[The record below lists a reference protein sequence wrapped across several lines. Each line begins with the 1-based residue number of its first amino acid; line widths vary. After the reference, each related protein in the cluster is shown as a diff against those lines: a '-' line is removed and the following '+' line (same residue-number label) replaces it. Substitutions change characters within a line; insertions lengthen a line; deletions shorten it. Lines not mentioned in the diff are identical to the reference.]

1 MTSRSSSTDAIVLRA
16 RPLGEADRVYTLL
29 TRERGKVDA
38 VAKGARRP
46 RSAMGGRLEPL
57 AEVRVA
63 LHKGRSLDVITE
75 VRTIASYWEGLVRPD
90 ALATASL
97 FAETVDLFSE
107 PELALP
113 EIYALL
119 GGAIGA
125 VAASD
130 APATLVPRF
139 QLRLLHAL
147 GLAPA
152 DDACVRCGAGFGEN
166 PSLRQAQDRL
176 GSGQAIAWLD
186 LEAGGLGCERC
197 YGVRGEAQGL
207 NSDDVANFRAL
218 GAERGAGA
226 ALRATSRVA
235 RAADDIVTWHLG
247 RRPKARA
254 LVYEFSS

>member
-1 MTSRSSSTDAIVLRA
+1 MSERSSTTDAIVLRA

-29 TRERGKVDA
+29 TRERGKADA
-38 VAKGARRP
+38 VAKGVRRP
-46 RSAMGGRLEPL
+46 RSAMSGRLEPL

-75 VRTIASYWEGLVRPD
+75 ARTIKSYWTGLARPD

-97 FAETVDLFSE
+97 FAETVDLFCE
-107 PELALP
+107 PDLALP

-119 GGAIGA
+119 RGAIAA
-125 VAASD
+125 VAASG
-130 APATLVPRF
+130 APAALVPRF

-152 DDACVRCGAGFGEN
+152 DDVCVRCGDGF
-166 PSLRQAQDRL
+166 DRH
-176 GSGQAIAWLD
+176 GAWLD

-197 YGVRGEAQGL
+197 YGARGDAHAL
-207 NSDDVANFRAL
+207 DADDVANFRAL
-218 GAERGAGA
+218 GAERGTGA
-226 ALRATSRVA
+226 ALRATLQVA

-247 RRPKARA
+247 KRPKARA
-254 LVYEFSS
+254 LVYEFS

>member
-1 MTSRSSSTDAIVLRA
+1 MSERSATTDAIVLRA

-29 TRERGKVDA
+29 TRLRGKVDA
-38 VAKGARRP
+38 VAKGVRRP
-46 RSAMGGRLEPL
+46 RSSMAGRLEPL

-75 VRTIASYWEGLVRPD
+75 ARTVHSYWTGLARPD

-97 FAETVDLFSE
+97 FAETVDLFCE
-107 PELALP
+107 HDLALP

-119 GGAIGA
+119 AGAVAA

-139 QLRLLHAL
+139 QLRLLHEL

-152 DDACVRCGAGFGEN
+152 DDACVRCGGGFTHHG
-166 PSLRQAQDRL
+166 
-176 GSGQAIAWLD
+176 AWLD
-186 LEAGGLGCERC
+186 LDAGGLGCERC
-197 YGVRGEAQGL
+197 YGARGDEHALDAG
-207 NSDDVANFRAL
+207 DVANFRAL
-218 GAERGAGA
+218 SAQRGAGA
-226 ALRATSRVA
+226 ALLATMQVA

-254 LVYEFSS
+254 LVYELEST

>member
-1 MTSRSSSTDAIVLRA
+1 MTSRSSTTDAIVLRT

-38 VAKGARRP
+38 VAKGVRRP

-75 VRTIASYWEGLVRPD
+75 VRTITSYWDGLVRPD

-97 FAETVDLFSE
+97 FAETIDMFCE

-119 GGAIGA
+119 AGAIGA
-125 VAASD
+125 VAAS
-130 APATLVPRF
+130 ASPAGLVPRF

-152 DDACVRCGAGFGEN
+152 DDACVRCGAGFS
-166 PSLRQAQDRL
+166 PST
-176 GSGQAIAWLD
+176 GSGQALAWLD

-197 YGVRGEAQGL
+197 YGAQGGAHAL
-207 NSDDVANFRAL
+207 DAADVANFRAL
-218 GAERGAGA
+218 GAERGSGA
-226 ALRATSRVA
+226 ALLATVRVA

>member
-1 MTSRSSSTDAIVLRA
+1 MSERSSTTDAIVLRG

-38 VAKGARRP
+38 VAKGVRRP
-46 RSAMGGRLEPL
+46 RSSMSGRLEPL

-75 VRTIASYWEGLVRPD
+75 ARTVKSYWTGLARPD

-97 FAETVDLFSE
+97 FAETVDLFIE
-107 PELALP
+107 PDLALP

-119 GGAIGA
+119 AGAIAA
-125 VAASD
+125 VAASA
-130 APATLVPRF
+130 APAQLVPRF

-152 DDACVRCGAGFGEN
+152 DDACVRCGDGFSEHG
-166 PSLRQAQDRL
+166 
-176 GSGQAIAWLD
+176 AWLD

-197 YGVRGEAQGL
+197 YGARGDAHSL
-207 NSDDVANFRAL
+207 DAADVTNFRAL
-218 GAERGAGA
+218 GAERGTGA
-226 ALRATSRVA
+226 ALIATMQVA

-247 RRPKARA
+247 KRPKARA
-254 LVYEFSS
+254 LVYEFS

>member
-1 MTSRSSSTDAIVLRA
+1 MTARSSVTDAIVLRA

-38 VAKGARRP
+38 VGKGVRRP
-46 RSAMGGRLEPL
+46 RSAMAGKLEPL
-57 AEVRVA
+57 SEVRVA
-63 LHKGRSLDVITE
+63 LHRGRSLDVVTE
-75 VRTIASYWEGLVRPD
+75 VRTIASYWSGLVRPD

-97 FAETVDLFSE
+97 FAETIDLFCE
-107 PELALP
+107 PDLALP
-113 EIYALL
+113 DIYALL
-119 GGAIGA
+119 GGAIAA

-130 APATLVPRF
+130 APAGLVPRF

-152 DDACVRCGAGFGEN
+152 DDACVRCGADLTGQ
-166 PSLRQAQDRL
+166 PST
-176 GSGQAIAWLD
+176 GSGNAIAWLD
-186 LEAGGLGCERC
+186 LEAGGLGCEAC
-197 YGVRGEAQGL
+197 YGARGDAHAL
-207 NSDDVANFRAL
+207 DAADVTNFRAL

-226 ALRATSRVA
+226 AVTATPRVA
-235 RAADDIVTWHLG
+235 RAADEIVSWHLG

>member
-1 MTSRSSSTDAIVLRA
+1 
-16 RPLGEADRVYTLL
+16 
-29 TRERGKVDA
+29 
-38 VAKGARRP
+38 
-46 RSAMGGRLEPL
+46 MGGRLEPL

-75 VRTIASYWEGLVRPD
+75 VRTITSYWNGLVRPD

-97 FAETVDLFSE
+97 FAETIDLFCE

-119 GGAIGA
+119 AGAIAA
-125 VAASD
+125 VAAS
-130 APATLVPRF
+130 ASPAGLVPRF

-152 DDACVRCGAGFGEN
+152 DDACVRCGAGLG
-166 PSLRQAQDRL
+166 DR
-176 GSGQAIAWLD
+176 GAWLD

-197 YGVRGEAQGL
+197 YGAQG
-207 NSDDVANFRAL
+207 DAHAFDAADVANFRAL
-218 GAERGAGA
+218 GAERGSGA
-226 ALRATSRVA
+226 ALLATLRVA

-247 RRPKARA
+247 RRPKSRA

>member
-1 MTSRSSSTDAIVLRA
+1 LTERSSSTDAIVLRA

-46 RSAMGGRLEPL
+46 RSALGGRLEPL
-57 AEVRVA
+57 AEVRIA
-63 LHKGRSLDVITE
+63 LHRGRSLDIITE
-75 VRTIASYWEGLVRPD
+75 ARTITSYWNGLVRPD

-97 FAETVDLFSE
+97 FAETVDMFCE
-107 PELALP
+107 PDLAQP

-119 GGAIGA
+119 AGAIGA
-125 VAASD
+125 VAAS
-130 APATLVPRF
+130 ASPAGLVPRF

-152 DDACVRCGAGFGEN
+152 DDACVRCGLGFD
-166 PSLRQAQDRL
+166 SST
-176 GSGQAIAWLD
+176 GSGETVAHLD
-186 LEAGGLGCERC
+186 LEAGGLGCARC
-197 YGVRGEAQGL
+197 YGARGDAHAL
-207 NSDDVANFRAL
+207 DANDVANFRAL
-218 GAERGAGA
+218 GAERGSGA
-226 ALRATSRVA
+226 ALLATLQVA

-254 LVYEFSS
+254 LVYEFQST

>member
-1 MTSRSSSTDAIVLRA
+1 MTERSSSTDALVLRA

-29 TRERGKVDA
+29 TRARGKVDA
-38 VAKGARRP
+38 VAKGVRRP
-46 RSAMGGRLEPL
+46 RSSMSGRLEPL

-75 VRTIASYWEGLVRPD
+75 ARTLKSYWTGLARPD

-97 FAETVDLFSE
+97 FAETVDLFCE
-107 PELALP
+107 PDLALP

-119 GGAIGA
+119 AGAIGA
-125 VAASD
+125 VAQSD

-152 DDACVRCGAGFGEN
+152 GDACVRCGEGFNEHG
-166 PSLRQAQDRL
+166 
-176 GSGQAIAWLD
+176 AWLD

-197 YGVRGEAQGL
+197 YGARGDAHAL
-207 NSDDVANFRAL
+207 DAADVANFRAL
-218 GAERGAGA
+218 GAERGSGA
-226 ALRATSRVA
+226 ALIATMQVA

-254 LVYEFSS
+254 LVYEFS

>member
-1 MTSRSSSTDAIVLRA
+1 VLRA

-38 VAKGARRP
+38 VAKGVRRP
-46 RSAMGGRLEPL
+46 RSSMSGRLEPL

-75 VRTIASYWEGLVRPD
+75 ARTVKSYWTGLARPD

-97 FAETVDLFSE
+97 FAETVDLFCE
-107 PELALP
+107 PDLALP

-119 GGAIGA
+119 TGAIA
-125 VAASD
+125 AAAASG
-130 APATLVPRF
+130 APASLVPRF

-152 DDACVRCGAGFGEN
+152 DDACVRCGLGFDERG
-166 PSLRQAQDRL
+166 
-176 GSGQAIAWLD
+176 AWLD

-197 YGVRGEAQGL
+197 YGARGDAHAL
-207 NSDDVANFRAL
+207 DAADVTNFRAL
-218 GAERGAGA
+218 GAERGYGA
-226 ALRATSRVA
+226 ALIATMQVA

-247 RRPKARA
+247 KRPKSRA
-254 LVYEFSS
+254 LVYEFS

>member
-1 MTSRSSSTDAIVLRA
+1 MTERSSSTDAIVLRA

-46 RSAMGGRLEPL
+46 RSSLGGRLEPL

-75 VRTIASYWEGLVRPD
+75 ARTIASYWNGLVRPD

-97 FAETVDLFSE
+97 FAETVDMFCE
-107 PELALP
+107 PDLALP

-119 GGAIGA
+119 AGAIARGRGERLA
-125 VAASD
+125 RRARAALS
-130 APATLVPRF
+130 AAAAARA
-139 QLRLLHAL
+139 RAR
-147 GLAPA
+147 ARRRR
-152 DDACVRCGAGFGEN
+152 VRA
-166 PSLRQAQDRL
+166 LRQRAFDEH
-176 GSGQAIAWLD
+176 GAHLD

-197 YGVRGEAQGL
+197 YGARGDAHAL
-207 NSDDVANFRAL
+207 DAADVANFRAL
-218 GAERGAGA
+218 GAERGSGA
-226 ALRATSRVA
+226 ALRATLRVA
-235 RAADDIVTWHLG
+235 RAADDIITWHLG

-254 LVYEFSS
+254 LVYEFQST

>member
-1 MTSRSSSTDAIVLRA
+1 MTSRSSTTDAIVLRA

-38 VAKGARRP
+38 VGKGVRRP
-46 RSAMGGRLEPL
+46 RSAMAGRLEPL
-57 AEVRVA
+57 AEIRVA

-75 VRTIASYWEGLVRPD
+75 VRTIASYWDGLVRPD

-97 FAETVDLFSE
+97 FAETIDLFCE

-119 GGAIGA
+119 AGAIGA
-125 VAASD
+125 VAASES
-130 APATLVPRF
+130 PAGLVPRF

-152 DDACVRCGAGFGEN
+152 DDACVRCGAGFTDHG
-166 PSLRQAQDRL
+166 
-176 GSGQAIAWLD
+176 AWLD

-197 YGVRGEAQGL
+197 YGARGDAHAF
-207 NSDDVANFRAL
+207 DAADVANFRAL

-226 ALRATSRVA
+226 ALLATLRVA

-247 RRPKARA
+247 RRPKSRA

>member
-1 MTSRSSSTDAIVLRA
+1 MSERSSTTDAIVLRA

-38 VAKGARRP
+38 VAKGVRRP
-46 RSAMGGRLEPL
+46 RSSMSGRLEPL

-63 LHKGRSLDVITE
+63 LHKGRSLDIITE
-75 VRTIASYWEGLVRPD
+75 ARTVKSYWTGLARPD

-97 FAETVDLFSE
+97 FAETVDLFIE
-107 PELALP
+107 PDLALP

-119 GGAIGA
+119 AGAIAA
-125 VAASD
+125 VAASA
-130 APATLVPRF
+130 APAQLVPRF

-152 DDACVRCGAGFGEN
+152 DDACVRCGDGFNEH
-166 PSLRQAQDRL
+166 PST

-197 YGVRGEAQGL
+197 CGARGDAHSL
-207 NSDDVANFRAL
+207 DAADVTNFRAL
-218 GAERGAGA
+218 GAERGTGA
-226 ALRATSRVA
+226 ALIATIQVA

-247 RRPKARA
+247 KRPKARA
-254 LVYEFSS
+254 LVYEFS

>member
-1 MTSRSSSTDAIVLRA
+1 MTARSSTTDAIVLRA

-46 RSAMGGRLEPL
+46 RSSMGGRLEPL

-75 VRTIASYWEGLVRPD
+75 ARTIKSYWSGLVRPD

-97 FAETVDLFSE
+97 FAETVDMFCE
-107 PELALP
+107 PDLALP

-119 GGAIGA
+119 AGAVGA
-125 VAASD
+125 VASSES
-130 APATLVPRF
+130 PAGLVPRF
-139 QLRLLHAL
+139 QLRLLNAL

-152 DDACVRCGAGFGEN
+152 GDACVRCGDAFGDH
-166 PSLRQAQDRL
+166 PSTGA
-176 GSGQAIAWLD
+176 GQAIAWLD
-186 LEAGGLGCERC
+186 LEAGGLACGRC
-197 YGVRGEAQGL
+197 CGARGDAHAL
-207 NSDDVANFRAL
+207 DAADVGNFRAL
-218 GAERGAGA
+218 GAERGSGA
-226 ALRATSRVA
+226 ALLATQRVA
-235 RAADDIVTWHLG
+235 RAADDIITWQLG

-254 LVYEFSS
+254 LVYELSL

>member
-1 MTSRSSSTDAIVLRA
+1 MTARSSTTDAIVLRA

-38 VAKGARRP
+38 VAKGIRRP
-46 RSAMGGRLEPL
+46 RSAMSGRLEPL
-57 AEVRVA
+57 AEIRVA
-63 LHKGRSLDVITE
+63 LHRGRSLDVITE
-75 VRTIASYWEGLVRPD
+75 ARTITSYWDALARPD

-97 FAETVDLFSE
+97 FAETIDLFCE
-107 PELALP
+107 PDLAVP

-119 GGAIGA
+119 AGAIGA
-125 VAASD
+125 VAAS
-130 APATLVPRF
+130 ASPAGLVPRF

-147 GLAPA
+147 GLAPV
-152 DDACVRCGAGFGEN
+152 DDACVRCGAGFT
-166 PSLRQAQDRL
+166 PSLRQAQDGL
-176 GSGQAIAWLD
+176 GSGQAGAWLD

-197 YGVRGEAQGL
+197 YGARGDAHAFDEA
-207 NSDDVANFRAL
+207 DIANFRAL
-218 GAERGAGA
+218 GAERGSGA
-226 ALRATSRVA
+226 ALLATLRVA

>member
-1 MTSRSSSTDAIVLRA
+1 VSERSSTTDAIVLRA
-16 RPLGEADRVYTLL
+16 RPLGEADRIYTLL

-38 VAKGARRP
+38 VAKGVRRP
-46 RSAMGGRLEPL
+46 RSSMSGRLEPL

-63 LHKGRSLDVITE
+63 LHRGRSLDVITE
-75 VRTIASYWEGLVRPD
+75 ARTVRSYWTGLARPD

-97 FAETVDLFSE
+97 FAETVDLFCE
-107 PELALP
+107 PDLALP

-119 GGAIGA
+119 AGAIGA

-130 APATLVPRF
+130 APAGLVPRF

-152 DDACVRCGAGFGEN
+152 DDACVRCGNGFDEHG
-166 PSLRQAQDRL
+166 
-176 GSGQAIAWLD
+176 AWLD

-197 YGVRGEAQGL
+197 YGARGDAH
-207 NSDDVANFRAL
+207 SMDAADVANFRAL
-218 GAERGAGA
+218 SAERGAGA
-226 ALRATSRVA
+226 ALIATMQVA

-247 RRPKARA
+247 KRPKARA
-254 LVYEFSS
+254 LVYEFQ

>member
-1 MTSRSSSTDAIVLRA
+1 MTSRSSTTDAIVLRA
-16 RPLGEADRVYTLL
+16 RALGEADRIYTLL

-38 VAKGARRP
+38 VAKGVRRP
-46 RSAMGGRLEPL
+46 RSAVAGRLEPL
-57 AEVRVA
+57 AEVRVS
-63 LHKGRSLDVITE
+63 LHKGRSLDVIAE
-75 VRTIASYWEGLVRPD
+75 VRTIASYWSGLVRPD

-97 FAETVDLFSE
+97 FAETIDLFCE

-119 GGAIGA
+119 GAAIAA
-125 VAASD
+125 VAASP
-130 APATLVPRF
+130 APAALVPRF
-139 QLRLLHAL
+139 QLRLLHEL

-152 DDACVRCGAGFGEN
+152 DDACVRCGNDFTAG
-166 PSLRQAQDRL
+166 A

-197 YGVRGEAQGL
+197 YGARGGAHAL
-207 NSDDVANFRAL
+207 DAADVANFRAL
-218 GAERGAGA
+218 GAERGSGA
-226 ALRATSRVA
+226 AMAATLRVA

-254 LVYEFSS
+254 LVYELSS

>member
-1 MTSRSSSTDAIVLRA
+1 MSERSSTTDALVLRA
-16 RPLGEADRVYTLL
+16 RPLREADRIYTLL

-38 VAKGARRP
+38 VAKGVRRP

-75 VRTIASYWEGLVRPD
+75 VRTVRSYWTGLARPD

-97 FAETVDLFSE
+97 FAETVDLFCE
-107 PELALP
+107 HDLPLP

-119 GGAIGA
+119 AGAVGA

-130 APATLVPRF
+130 APASLVPRF

-152 DDACVRCGAGFGEN
+152 DDACVRCGQGF
-166 PSLRQAQDRL
+166 DRH
-176 GSGQAIAWLD
+176 GAWLD
-186 LEAGGLGCERC
+186 LDAGGLGCERC
-197 YGVRGEAQGL
+197 YGARGDAHAF
-207 NSDDVANFRAL
+207 DAADVANFRAL
-218 GAERGAGA
+218 GAARGGGA
-226 ALRATSRVA
+226 ALLATAQVA
-235 RAADDIVTWHLG
+235 RAADEIVTWHLG
-247 RRPKARA
+247 KRPKARA
-254 LVYEFSS
+254 LVYELQS

>member
-1 MTSRSSSTDAIVLRA
+1 MTARSSATDAIVLRA

-63 LHKGRSLDVITE
+63 LHRGRSLDVVTE
-75 VRTIASYWEGLVRPD
+75 VRTIASYWSGLVRPD

-97 FAETVDLFSE
+97 FAETIDLFCE

-119 GGAIGA
+119 GGAIAA

-130 APATLVPRF
+130 APAALVPRF

-152 DDACVRCGAGFGEN
+152 DDACVRCGADFTARR
-166 PSLRQAQDRL
+166 PSAN
-176 GSGQAIAWLD
+176 AAEAVAWLD
-186 LEAGGLGCERC
+186 LEAGGLGCEGC
-197 YGVRGEAQGL
+197 YGARGDAHAL
-207 NSDDVANFRAL
+207 DAADVANFRAL

-226 ALRATSRVA
+226 ALNATLRVA

>member
-1 MTSRSSSTDAIVLRA
+1 MTERSSSTDAIVLRA

-46 RSAMGGRLEPL
+46 RSALGGRLEPL

-63 LHKGRSLDVITE
+63 LHRGRSLDIITE
-75 VRTIASYWEGLVRPD
+75 ARTIMSYWNGLVRPD

-97 FAETVDLFSE
+97 FAETVDMFCE
-107 PELALP
+107 PDLALP

-119 GGAIGA
+119 AGAIGA
-125 VAASD
+125 VAAS
-130 APATLVPRF
+130 ASPAGLVPRF

-152 DDACVRCGAGFGEN
+152 DDACVRCGLGFDEHG
-166 PSLRQAQDRL
+166 AH
-176 GSGQAIAWLD
+176 LD
-186 LEAGGLGCERC
+186 LEAGGLGCARC
-197 YGVRGEAQGL
+197 YGARGDAHAL
-207 NSDDVANFRAL
+207 DANDVANFRAL
-218 GAERGAGA
+218 GAERGSGA
-226 ALRATSRVA
+226 ALLATQQVA

-254 LVYEFSS
+254 LVYEFQST